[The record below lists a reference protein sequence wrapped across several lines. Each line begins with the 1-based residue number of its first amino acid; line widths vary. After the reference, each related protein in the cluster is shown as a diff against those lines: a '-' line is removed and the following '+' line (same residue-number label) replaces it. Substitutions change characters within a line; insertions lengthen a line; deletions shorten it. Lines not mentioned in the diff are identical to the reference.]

1 MNTDEDRKDAEVV
14 STDATPTEPKQPE
27 QKKDCLLYTSDAADE

>member
-14 STDATPTEPKQPE
+14 ATDTTPTEQKQPE
-27 QKKDCLLYTSDAADE
+27 QKKDDEIDLLPA

>member
-14 STDATPTEPKQPE
+14 ATDATPAEPKQPE
-27 QKKDCLLYTSDAADE
+27 QTKDDEIDLLPA

>member
-14 STDATPTEPKQPE
+14 ATDATPTEAKRPE
-27 QKKDCLLYTSDAADE
+27 QKKDDEIDLLPA

>member
-27 QKKDCLLYTSDAADE
+27 QKKDDEIDLLPA

>member
-14 STDATPTEPKQPE
+14 ATDAMSTESKQPE
-27 QKKDCLLYTSDAADE
+27 QKKDDEIDLLPA

>member
-14 STDATPTEPKQPE
+14 ATDATPTEPKQPE
-27 QKKDCLLYTSDAADE
+27 HKKDDEIDLLPA

>member
-14 STDATPTEPKQPE
+14 AAADSTPTEAKQPE
-27 QKKDCLLYTSDAADE
+27 QKKDDEIDLLPA

>member
-14 STDATPTEPKQPE
+14 ATDATLTESKQPE
-27 QKKDCLLYTSDAADE
+27 QKKDDEIDLLPA

>member
-14 STDATPTEPKQPE
+14 ATDATPTEPKQPE
-27 QKKDCLLYTSDAADE
+27 QKDEIDLLPA

>member
-14 STDATPTEPKQPE
+14 ATDATLTEQKQPE
-27 QKKDCLLYTSDAADE
+27 QKKDDEIDLLPA

>member
-14 STDATPTEPKQPE
+14 ATDTMPTEPKQPE
-27 QKKDCLLYTSDAADE
+27 QRKDDEIDLLPA

>member
-14 STDATPTEPKQPE
+14 AATDAMPTEPKQPE
-27 QKKDCLLYTSDAADE
+27 QKKDDEIDLLPA